1 MRDVAPILSLVKVV
15 KKINKKIEEVMSY
28 ALKYLSNPQ
37 SDLGT
42 QLAGNR
48 PCLGC
53 AAQDEVPQ
61 TNFSDYPTC

>member
-1 MRDVAPILSLVKVV
+1 
-15 KKINKKIEEVMSY
+15 MSY